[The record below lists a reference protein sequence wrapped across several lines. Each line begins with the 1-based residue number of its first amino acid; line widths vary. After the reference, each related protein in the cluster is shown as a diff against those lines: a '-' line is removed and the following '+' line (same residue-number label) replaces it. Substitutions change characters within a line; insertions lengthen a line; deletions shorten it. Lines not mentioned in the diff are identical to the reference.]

1 MKIRHIIYIAII
13 LLLPVLIYACFFHD
27 LSLGGPTEW
36 GKFGDFY
43 SGVLNPVITAITTLL
58 LIYITSIIARRDETR
73 QQKKFF
79 FEYRLNVINKL
90 MIYQQN
96 LNNIKSQFWVKQV
109 LIDAQICKNKENY
122 DKLSFADKQTSLT
135 YKQQKEIKDE
145 MAFSIKDFYADV
157 LYSVLE
163 IKTYFENFENSHS
176 LLFENNI
183 VKKENYERIFTELNK
198 LDIFLKDCLKKADL
212 SIPENITIIE
222 SGLSSLITKL
232 SNNQKINV

>member
-13 LLLPVLIYACFFHD
+13 LLLPILIYAYFFRD
-27 LSLGGPTEW
+27 LSLGGPSEW

-43 SGVLNPVITAITTLL
+43 SGVLNPIITAITTLL

-90 MIYQQN
+90 MMYQQN

-109 LIDAQICKNKENY
+109 LIDAQIYKNKDNY
-122 DKLSFADKQTSLT
+122 DKLSFADKQTSQT
-135 YKQQKEIKDE
+135 HKQQKEIKDE
-145 MAFSIKDFYADV
+145 MTFSIKNFYADV

-183 VKKENYERIFTELNK
+183 VKKENYQRIIIELSE
-198 LDIFLKDCLKKADL
+198 LDNFLKNCLKKTDL
-212 SIPENITIIE
+212 LMPENITIIE
-222 SGLSSLITKL
+222 SELSLLITQL